1 MTAIFHRLMD
11 QSQPGSTWVPA
22 GHTQT
27 QQHIR
32 RGSNTTR
39 VAALS
44 NSPKSD
50 SWAVIT
56 GFLLT
61 SPFSRLFFRG
71 AFVVC
76 CVLHTIFLCT
86 YLAPLLLLSLFIL
99 CRLNF
104 HHEDDDEPHYNVNKM
119 TVDQQHQ
126 QQFSGFTF
134 PWWSPGDESCA
145 KKFKINKNQINK
157 KSFDFL
163 PLGSKRVANGTERR
177 NNPIHEKSDR

>member
-1 MTAIFHRLMD
+1 MD

-32 RGSNTTR
+32 RGTTILGWQ
-39 VAALS
+39 LS
-44 NSPKSD
+44 ATAKKAIRGRSSRD
-50 SWAVIT
+50 SSWLLP
-56 GFLLT
+56 FLD
-61 SPFSRLFFRG
+61 SFSEG
-71 AFVVC
+71 GFVVC

-86 YLAPLLLLSLFIL
+86 YLAPLLLLPLFIL

-104 HHEDDDEPHYNVNKM
+104 HHEDDGGPHYNVNKM

-134 PWWSPGDESCA
+134 PWWSPGESCA
-145 KKFKINKNQINK
+145 KYFKNKTNK

-163 PLGSKRVANGTERR
+163 PLASRRVANGTERR